1 MINLLKRKNMNR
13 MLLPFTMI
21 IYSFCTISMQPQRP
35 ANNQKATLELQE
47 KLNRWHHFNK
57 LKDEEIIALIN
68 AGADPN
74 VKGLYAHGQGK
85 TVLIAA
91 LMQDVKDNSP
101 IIPFLL
107 AHGADPN
114 INDLTNISP
123 LQHAIISIKDGTA
136 KYLIEH
142 GANIH
147 NADRHRNT
155 PLFDAVFYNR
165 IEVVKLLLEKGA
177 WTDID
182 KPRMGGKTPFFIAR
196 DQNRNVELIKLLESY
211 KKSSKMKLP

>member
-1 MINLLKRKNMNR
+1 MNK
-13 MLLPFTMI
+13 MLLFITMI
-21 IYSFCTISMQPQRP
+21 IYNFCTIGMQP
-35 ANNQKATLELQE
+35 AYNQKASLELQE
-47 KLNRWHHFNK
+47 KLNRWHHYNK
-57 LKDEEIIALIN
+57 LKDEEIIELIN

-74 VKGLYAHGQGK
+74 VKGVYAHGQGR
-85 TVLIAA
+85 TVLIVA

-114 INDLTNISP
+114 INDFTNISP
-123 LQHAIISIKDGTA
+123 LQHAIIRIKDGTA

-142 GANIH
+142 GANIL
-147 NADRHRNT
+147 NVDRHRNT
-155 PLFDAVFYNR
+155 PLFDAVFANR

-182 KPRMGGKTPFFIAR
+182 KPSIGGETPLFVAR
-196 DQNRNVELIKLLESY
+196 DQNRNAELIKLLEWY
-211 KKSSKMKLP
+211 KKSYMKKKLP